1 MNLFRL
7 RWTEFIG
14 PIRCNQDADLVSGE
28 ASVMFFVFSR
38 LAFGHNREIR
48 LVQIDPTYQKDI
60 LLAVRKHGKYLGNL
74 IFSSCFRVSIAPS
87 RTGKGMEFEEVHH
100 IFVPFGY
107 GNLMG
112 VKYSPCQWGER
123 FAAVKATTSSC
134 SIAEVT

>member
-14 PIRCNQDADLVSGE
+14 PIRCNHDADLVSGE

-38 LAFGHNREIR
+38 LVFGHNREIR

-60 LLAVRKHGKYLGNL
+60 ILSVRKHGKYLGNL
-74 IFSSCFRVSIAPS
+74 IFSSCFRVSIVPS
-87 RTGKGMEFEEVHH
+87 RTGRGMEFEEVHH

-107 GNLMG
+107 RNLMG
-112 VKYSPCQWGER
+112 VKYSSCQWGER
-123 FAAVKATTSSC
+123 FTAVKATTSSC